1 MFVCRI
7 LLLLVLLFLTG
18 CEPTS
23 SPSLGKLSIGV
34 VSLGES
40 ARSIQQY
47 SALKDYLSDKL
58 NSIVE
63 LEPAYNEVKAIEQ
76 IKRKRWDLVF
86 APPGLAAIAISQE
99 QYIPIFSLEGGQKN
113 ISVIV
118 VLEDSPMRDLP
129 SLEGKIIALGQ
140 PGSAT
145 GYYFPIYN
153 LYGLS
158 LAEVRFTPTP
168 KKILDSIAAGETDAG
183 AISLDEY
190 NLYRSDFPETD
201 FRILHTDLHDIPN
214 GSILISPTLE
224 PMQEKQIHQALANVP
239 VAIAQL
245 SGYLPNAPI
254 PRYQY
259 LIEVVT
265 RVTPIAS
272 RIKEKPARL
281 YEPKV
286 NNE

>member
-1 MFVCRI
+1 MLRVKRY
-7 LLLLVLLFLTG
+7 LLLALLLVG
-18 CEPTS
+18 CNGTS
-23 SPSLGKLSIGV
+23 GISTEKITIGV
-34 VSLGES
+34 VGYGDEV
-40 ARSIQQY
+40 RSVDEYEPLQQY
-47 SALKDYLSDKL
+47 LAKKTK
-58 NSIVE
+58 SIVE

-86 APPGLAAIAISQE
+86 APPGLVAIAISQE
-99 QYIPIFSLEGGQKN
+99 QYIPIFSLEGGQQN
-113 ISVIV
+113 VSVIV

-224 PMQEKQIHQALANVP
+224 PTQEKQIHQALANVP

-245 SGYLPNAPI
+245 SGYLPKAPI

-272 RIKEKPARL
+272 RIEEKPARL
-281 YEPKV
+281 YEPKSD
-286 NNE
+286 E